1 MSVYENKILPH
12 LLDTLCSHGSVMEQR
27 AKVVPQA
34 TGVVLEIGMGS
45 GINLPLYNA
54 DRVDFVWGLE
64 PSKGMRQK
72 AQANLKK
79 SPVRVEWLD
88 LPSEEIPLDDQS
100 VDTIVLTYT
109 LCTIPDWQAALQ
121 QMHRVLK
128 PDGRLLFCEHGHSS
142 HARVAKWQHRITPMW
157 KKMVGGC
164 HLNRSIAKLIGSSG
178 FEITA
183 LETCYMKTFPKVTG
197 YMYIGEARKIAV

>member
-72 AQANLKK
+72 AQANLKM
-79 SPVRVEWLD
+79 SPVRVQWLD

-128 PDGRLLFCEHGHSS
+128 LDGRLLFCEHGHSS
-142 HARVAKWQHRITPMW
+142 HTRVAKWQHRITPIW

-164 HLNRSIAKLIGSSG
+164 HLNRSIAQLIGSSG
-178 FEITA
+178 FEITT